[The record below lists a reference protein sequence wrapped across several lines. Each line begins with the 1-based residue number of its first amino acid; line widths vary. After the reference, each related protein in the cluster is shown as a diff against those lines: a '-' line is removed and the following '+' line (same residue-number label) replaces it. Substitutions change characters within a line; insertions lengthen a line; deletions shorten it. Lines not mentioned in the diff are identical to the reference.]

1 MLFISLA
8 NVFPLRIRRLLG
20 LALLA
25 TLAACGGDGDTPAP
39 EPTLDQKIGQM
50 VMMGFHG
57 TSAADPG
64 VQTMQEHF
72 REGRLGGV
80 VFYRYNIIEP
90 EQVQALNSA
99 FASASTQ
106 ALPVLRAIDQE
117 GGRVQR
123 LSAANGFR
131 SHPSAEAVAGT
142 LTPAQAYEL
151 YRDQARLVRDAGF
164 NFNLAPVADLR
175 GIPGDPAGD
184 PGSPVIG
191 GLERAFSSD
200 PATVALYAGEAVRA
214 HRAEGVLTSLKHYP
228 GHGLARGDSHRGLVD
243 ITDDYQPIEREPF
256 RALIGAGLADSVM
269 GAHLVHRGVD
279 AEFPVTLS
287 SRYLGPW
294 LREQDGFGGVIV
306 TDDLHMGAI
315 QRYHDFEE
323 IVIRAIQAGNDLLIF
338 SNNPA
343 AAPEVEG
350 FEPRHDLPLQVIAV
364 VRAAIERGELTEARI
379 EWSYQRLQT
388 LRSRAA
394 G

>member
-1 MLFISLA
+1 MLSLFVA
-8 NVFPLRIRRLLG
+8 TVFPSRFRRLCGVL
-20 LALLA
+20 LLA
-25 TLAACGGDGDTPAP
+25 ALAACGGDTPPP

-64 VQTMQEHF
+64 VQAMQEHF

-80 VFYRYNIIEP
+80 VFYRYNIVDP
-90 EQVQALNSA
+90 GQVQALNRA
-99 FASASTQ
+99 FAGAGTQ

-123 LSAANGFR
+123 LNAANGFR
-131 SHPSAEAVAGT
+131 SHPSAEAVAGS

-175 GIPGDPAGD
+175 GIPGDPAD
-184 PGSPVIG
+184 APGSPVIG

-200 PATVALYAGEAVRA
+200 PATVARYAGEAVRA
-214 HRAEGVLTSLKHYP
+214 HRTEGVLTSLKHYP

-279 AEFPVTLS
+279 PGFPVTLS
-287 SRYLGPW
+287 DRYLRPW
-294 LREQDGFGGVIV
+294 LREQDGFDGVIV

-315 QRYHDFEE
+315 QRYHGFDE

-343 AAPEVEG
+343 AAPVIEG
-350 FEPRHDLPLQVIAV
+350 FEPRHDLPQLVIAV
-364 VRAAIERGELTEARI
+364 VRAAIDRGELTEARI
-379 EWSYQRLQT
+379 ERSYQRLRA

-394 G
+394 D